1 MSYLLYR
8 VLSIT
13 LLDMRSIAF
22 SLRHVNTKMHDHKAC
37 FTALYA
43 IRSIR
48 QVIYF
53 SVFANLPYLGIIIYF
68 TYIIIIAGMLCFV
81 FYVFFLNDFGRK
93 VQIVSFRI
101 YVVFCNL
108 FVV

>member
-1 MSYLLYR
+1 M
-8 VLSIT
+8 VLPIIH
-13 LLDMRSIAF
+13 LDMRLIAF

-48 QVIYF
+48 QVLHF
-53 SVFANLPYLGIIIYF
+53 SVFVNSPYLGIIIYF

-81 FYVFFLNDFGRK
+81 FYVFF
-93 VQIVSFRI
+93 
-101 YVVFCNL
+101 
-108 FVV
+108 